1 MKNYRNLAVWAK
13 AHQLTLTIY
22 KMTATFP
29 KDELF
34 RLTSQIRRSCSSIP
48 ANIAEGYGRG
58 SDGELLRF
66 LNIAGGSASELDY
79 HLLLARDIGLIDA
92 EAYTQLELATNEV
105 MRMLNGLIQKLKAES
120 QKK

>member
-1 MKNYRNLAVWAK
+1 VKNYRNLAVWAK
-13 AHQLTLTIY
+13 AHQLILNVY

-34 RLTSQIRRSCSSIP
+34 GLISQIRRSCSSIP

-79 HLLLARDIGLIDA
+79 HLLLAHDIGLIDA
-92 EAYTQLELATNEV
+92 QAYAQLELATNEV
-105 MRMLNGLIQKLKAES
+105 MRMLNGLIQKLKTENY
-120 QKK
+120 KK

>member
-1 MKNYRNLAVWAK
+1 VKNYRNLAVWAK
-13 AHQLTLTIY
+13 AHQLILNVY

-34 RLTSQIRRSCSSIP
+34 GLTSQIRRSCSSIP

-79 HLLLARDIGLIDA
+79 HLLLAHDIGLIDA
-92 EAYTQLELATNEV
+92 QAYAQLELATNEV
-105 MRMLNGLIQKLKAES
+105 MRMLNGLIQKLKTENY
-120 QKK
+120 KK